1 MADRSLR
8 ALVNEINTFTSTSDI
23 QRIMLEVLDR
33 IENLE
38 NDTNYIKDI
47 LDRLSDKVYNDF
59 T

>member
-38 NDTNYIKDI
+38 NDTNYVKDT
-47 LDRLSDKVYNDF
+47 LDRLADKVYNDF